1 MKRASLYNHYSSIVP
16 SEMSSSELRGICGDL
31 QIAKNYGLNAA
42 RVYITSTKLEYD
54 VPIDNLKDYRQQL
67 SNVSCKCSIPLPKM
81 KVSEN
86 GTTAYCA
93 SCSKNYLN

>member
-1 MKRASLYNHYSSIVP
+1 MKRVSIYNYYSSIVP
-16 SEMSSSELRGICGDL
+16 SEMSASELIGLCGDL
-31 QIAKNYGLNAA
+31 QIAKNHGLTSA

-54 VPIDNLKDYRQQL
+54 VPTADLENYRQQL
-67 SNVSCKCSIPLPKM
+67 SNSSCKCSIPSPKM